1 MGMAKRHRRTFE
13 TIFEKPDRVDI
24 DWDDF
29 INLLAFLGAVIKSS
43 GGSAYGI
50 KLNGEYAVFHKPHP
64 GHTIYPTELKR
75 IRRFFKNAGVKE
87 VE

>member
-1 MGMAKRHRRTFE
+1 VSKKHQRTFAF
-13 TIFEKPDRVDI
+13 IYEKPDRNDI

-29 INLLAFLGAVIKSS
+29 INLLNYLDASIRRQ

-64 GHTIYPTELKR
+64 GHTIYPTDLKR
-75 IRRFFKNAGVKE
+75 IRKYFSNAGIKE

>member
-1 MGMAKRHRRTFE
+1 MPTKHQRVFAL
-13 TIFEKPDRVDI
+13 IFDKPDKKDI

-29 INLLAFLGAVIKSS
+29 INLCIYLGASVNQS
-43 GGSAYGI
+43 GGSAHGI

-64 GHTIYPTELKR
+64 GHTIYPTDLKR
-75 IRRFFKNAGVKE
+75 IRRFLKAAGVEK

>member
-1 MGMAKRHRRTFE
+1 MGKKHRKTFE
-13 TIFEKPDRVDI
+13 AIFGKPDRKDI

-29 INLLAFLGAVIKSS
+29 ISLLNYLEAFIRQQ

-50 KLNGEYAVFHKPHP
+50 RLNGEYAVFHKPHP
-64 GHTIYPTELKR
+64 GHTIYPSDLKR
-75 IRRFFKNAGVKE
+75 IRRFLINAGIEK

>member
-1 MGMAKRHRRTFE
+1 MSKKPQKTFAL
-13 TIFEKPDRVDI
+13 IIEKPNRNDI

-29 INLLAFLGAVIKSS
+29 INLLIFLEASIRQR

-64 GHTIYPTELKR
+64 GHTLYQADLKR
-75 IRRFFKNAGVKE
+75 IRRFFVNAGIKE